1 MFFWYS
7 LSSLTVLNRDLIAGT
22 VEEAVGETGITD
34 LTQTL
39 KRIITEDGTAVG
51 EDGIMTTPMKTTA
64 TGDPT
69 LTRETAG
76 ATTTTTMASGA
87 MVGAAVGA
95 TMDTVEVKRGQTQTQ
110 EVIMAVVRTV
120 EAIMAEVRIVEV
132 VMAEVRTVEAIMAE
146 VRTMEVTGPEAGLV
160 SRLRPPRTRA
170 RMLASSWV

>member
-1 MFFWYS
+1 M
-7 LSSLTVLNRDLIAGT
+7 
-22 VEEAVGETGITD
+22 GETGITD

-39 KRIITEDGTAVG
+39 KMIITEDGTAVG

-87 MVGAAVGA
+87 MAGAVVGA

-110 EVIMAVVRTV
+110 EVIMAEVRTQ
-120 EAIMAEVRIVEV
+120 EVI
-132 VMAEVRTVEAIMAE
+132 MAEVRTV
-146 VRTMEVTGPEAGLV
+146 EVTGPEAGLV